1 MGYNFIYKN
10 SKEFKEV
17 TMIRWLPTLMSES
30 IGLSW
35 DVVYMFVFIIFIHY
49 AYPRLLYV
57 RNSEK

>member
-1 MGYNFIYKN
+1 MGHNFIYKS

-35 DVVYMFVFIIFIHY
+35 DVVYMFVFIMLHSLCL
-49 AYPRLLYV
+49 RLLYV